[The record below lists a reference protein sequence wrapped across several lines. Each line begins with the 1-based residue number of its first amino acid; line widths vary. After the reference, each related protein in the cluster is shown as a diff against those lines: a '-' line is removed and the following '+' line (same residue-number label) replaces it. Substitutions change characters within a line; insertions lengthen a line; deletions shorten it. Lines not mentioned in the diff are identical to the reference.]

1 MNRLLVASD
10 NDQAWQNVRAA
21 FPANWSV
28 DTVSCAD
35 TFWTFNGHS
44 DPRRNR
50 IGFMFIDVNFL
61 CTSQGSPRY
70 RDFEQS
76 LKRIWERFPGTEIV
90 VMCPQEEVRLAV
102 MAVKLGAI
110 DYIAYPI
117 DPEEVRLIVDSI
129 EEQRRHQS
137 ELDHLRDDSWQG
149 DGNATLR
156 TNSPLMRRVFE
167 ELRLVAPTRSTV
179 LLHGETGTG
188 KGVLARLIH
197 THSSRRENPF
207 ISVHCGAI
215 PDALIES
222 ELFGHERGAFTGAD
236 RLKLGKFE
244 IARGGT
250 IFLDE
255 VGTISQSVQIKLL
268 QVLHEHTFSRVGGE
282 HTIDADVRII
292 AATNDDLLDLN
303 RQGRF
308 RKDLYYR
315 LNVFPIAV
323 PPLRE
328 RREDIPI
335 LAETFVRRLNQ
346 LYGKKIHGIDR
357 QVMEAFQAYTWP
369 GNIREL
375 ENVIERAYILETS
388 NVLAPERFPTEL
400 LAFPSVVASQ
410 KANGF
415 PSLSEARRKSVQ
427 MVERQYLREILAAH
441 QGRIGSAAQA
451 AGITTRQL
459 YNLMTKYNLQ
469 KKDFKQSAQNAK

>member
-1 MNRLLVASD
+1 M
-10 NDQAWQNVRAA
+10 Q
-21 FPANWSV
+21 
-28 DTVSCAD
+28 
-35 TFWTFNGHS
+35 
-44 DPRRNR
+44 
-50 IGFMFIDVNFL
+50 
-61 CTSQGSPRY
+61 
-70 RDFEQS
+70 
-76 LKRIWERFPGTEIV
+76 
-90 VMCPQEEVRLAV
+90 
-102 MAVKLGAI
+102 
-110 DYIAYPI
+110 
-117 DPEEVRLIVDSI
+117 
-129 EEQRRHQS
+129 
-137 ELDHLRDDSWQG
+137 
-149 DGNATLR
+149 
-156 TNSPLMRRVFE
+156 RVFQ

-179 LLHGETGTG
+179 LLYGETGTG

-197 THSSRRENPF
+197 THSSRSEKPF

-244 IARGGT
+244 IAKGGT

-282 HTIDADVRII
+282 HTIDADVRIV

-315 LNVFPIAV
+315 LNVFPIGV
-323 PPLRE
+323 PLLRE

-335 LAETFVRRLNQ
+335 LAEEFVKRLNQ
-346 LYGKKIHGIDR
+346 LYGKKIHGIDQ

-388 NVLAPERFPTEL
+388 KGLTPERFPTEL

-415 PSLSEARRKSVQ
+415 PTLKEARRRSIE
-427 MVERQYLREILAAH
+427 MVERQYLREILVAH
-441 QGRIGSAAQA
+441 RGRIGYAAQA

-459 YNLMTKYNLQ
+459 YNLMTKYRLRKN
-469 KKDFKQSAQNAK
+469 DFKQSGQNPK